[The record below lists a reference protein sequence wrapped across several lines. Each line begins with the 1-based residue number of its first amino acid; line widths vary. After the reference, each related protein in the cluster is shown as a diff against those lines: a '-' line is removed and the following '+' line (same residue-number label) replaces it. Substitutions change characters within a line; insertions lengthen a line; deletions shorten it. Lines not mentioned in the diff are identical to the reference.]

1 MFNKG
6 TGIFGIPGPESKL
19 LQFYDWQLHLSKI
32 QNTHHLLAYY
42 TNFTRFI
49 AEMMLIKL
57 YENNPDQRQ
66 IDKIVELLRT
76 GGVIIYPTD
85 TVYGIGC
92 DITKARAVERVARIK
107 GVKPEK
113 AQFSF
118 ICSDLSH
125 LSDFARQ
132 VDNYTFKLMKS
143 YLPGPYTFILNASNH
158 VPKSIKQKRKTVG
171 IRVPDNNIILEIVRQ
186 LGHPILTTSLKEDDQ
201 ILEYPTDPELI
212 HEEYIDL
219 VDAVIDGG
227 YGGIVPSTIIDCSG
241 DAPEIIRQG
250 LGELEQ

>member
-1 MFNKG
+1 
-6 TGIFGIPGPESKL
+6 
-19 LQFYDWQLHLSKI
+19 
-32 QNTHHLLAYY
+32 
-42 TNFTRFI
+42 
-49 AEMMLIKL
+49 MLVLKL
-57 YENNPDQRQ
+57 YEKNPDQRL
-66 IDKIVELLRT
+66 IDRIVELLRD

-85 TVYGIGC
+85 TVYGMGC

-107 GVKPEK
+107 GVKTEK

-125 LSDFARQ
+125 LSDYARH
-132 VDNYTFKLMKS
+132 VDNATFKLMKS
-143 YLPGPYTFILNASNH
+143 YLPGPYTFILTASNQ
-158 VPKSIKQKRKTVG
+158 VPKSIKHNRKTVG

-186 LGHPILTTSLKEDDQ
+186 LGNPILTTSLKMDDE

-212 HEEYIDL
+212 AEEYGEL

-241 DAPEIIRQG
+241 DEPELIREG
-250 LGELEQ
+250 LGEVDF

>member
-1 MFNKG
+1 M
-6 TGIFGIPGPESKL
+6 L
-19 LQFYDWQLHLSKI
+19 L
-32 QNTHHLLAYY
+32 
-42 TNFTRFI
+42 
-49 AEMMLIKL
+49 KL
-57 YENNPDQRQ
+57 YEKSPDQKL
-66 IDKIVELLRT
+66 IDKIVELLRN

-85 TVYGIGC
+85 TVYGMGC

-125 LSDFARQ
+125 LSDFARN
-132 VDNYTFKLMKS
+132 VNNSTFKLMKS
-143 YLPGPYTFILNASNH
+143 YLPGPYTFILNASNQ
-158 VPKSIKQKRKTVG
+158 VPKSIKQNRKTVG

-186 LGHPILTTSLKEDDQ
+186 LGNPILTTSLKENDQ

-212 HEEYIDL
+212 FEEYNYL

-227 YGGIVPSTIIDCSG
+227 YGGMVPSTVIDCSG
-241 DAPEIIRQG
+241 DEPVVVRQG
-250 LGELEQ
+250 LGEV

>member
-1 MFNKG
+1 
-6 TGIFGIPGPESKL
+6 
-19 LQFYDWQLHLSKI
+19 
-32 QNTHHLLAYY
+32 
-42 TNFTRFI
+42 
-49 AEMMLIKL
+49 MMLLKL
-57 YENNPDQRQ
+57 YEKSPDQRQ
-66 IDKIVELLRT
+66 IDKIVELLRD

-85 TVYGIGC
+85 TVYGMGC

-107 GVKPEK
+107 GTKPEK
-113 AQFSF
+113 ARFSF

-132 VDNYTFKLMKS
+132 VDNRTFKLMKS
-143 YLPGPYTFILNASNH
+143 HLPGPFTFILTASTQ

-186 LGHPILTTSLKEDDQ
+186 LGNPILTTSLKEDDQ

-212 HEEYIDL
+212 LEEYRDL

-227 YGGIVPSTIIDCSG
+227 YGGMVPSTIVDCSG
-241 DAPEIIRQG
+241 DEPEVIREG
-250 LGELEQ
+250 LGEIGPLY